1 MLEVEE
7 LSRPQIV
14 ELLDRID
21 YGHLACSLN
30 DLPYVIPVHFVHDN
44 GEIFVYTTEGKK
56 SRILSVNPRVC
67 LQFEEVIDNQNWVS
81 VIVDGEAARV
91 TDHVERERILALIAE
106 INPTL
111 TPAVSIHWMDNW
123 IRENIEVIYRIVP
136 LEMNGRRAV
145 RTDDKTE
152 YFVSKPKNTIQ

>member
-1 MLEVEE
+1 MLEVQE
-7 LSRPQIV
+7 LSRPQII
-14 ELLDRID
+14 ELLERLD

-30 DLPYVIPVHFVHDN
+30 DHPYVIPVHFAYDN
-44 GEIFVYTTEGKK
+44 GEIFIYTTEGKK
-56 SRILSVNPRVC
+56 SRILAANPRVC

-91 TDHVERERILALIAE
+91 TDAKERERILGLIVA

-123 IRENIEVIYRIVP
+123 VRENIEVLYRIVP
-136 LEMNGRRAV
+136 LEINGRRAA
-145 RTDDKTE
+145 RNTDETGQLVPSIDD
-152 YFVSKPKNTIQ
+152 TIQ

>member
-56 SRILSVNPRVC
+56 SRILSVNLGYAFNSRK
-67 LQFEEVIDNQNWVS
+67 LS
-81 VIVDGEAARV
+81 
-91 TDHVERERILALIAE
+91 
-106 INPTL
+106 
-111 TPAVSIHWMDNW
+111 
-123 IRENIEVIYRIVP
+123 
-136 LEMNGRRAV
+136 
-145 RTDDKTE
+145 
-152 YFVSKPKNTIQ
+152 TIKIG